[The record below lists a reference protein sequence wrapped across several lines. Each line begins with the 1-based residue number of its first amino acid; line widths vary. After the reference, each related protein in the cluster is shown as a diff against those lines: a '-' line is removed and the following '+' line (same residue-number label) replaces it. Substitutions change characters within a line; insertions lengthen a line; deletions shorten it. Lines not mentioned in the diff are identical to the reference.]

1 MQLKSKTLVG
11 AFHNRERCYS
21 RSSNLIRLY
30 ELGQLKQGII
40 MADYAADIKKYTSNV
55 NAAAVEAIVKFCGIA
70 LKGKDSQFVSMT
82 DPAEVK
88 RVVDGFCAKK
98 LGLAAGAAEKAVL
111 AVGEKMKADKTKHR
125 VTVYY
130 LVAEATGTMGKLA

>member
-1 MQLKSKTLVG
+1 MVLD
-11 AFHNRERCYS
+11 YS
-21 RSSNLIRLY
+21 
-30 ELGQLKQGII
+30 
-40 MADYAADIKKYTSNV
+40 ADVKKYASNV
-55 NAAAVEAIVKFCGIA
+55 NQAAVDAIVKYCGIA
-70 LKGKDSQFVSMT
+70 LKGKDSQFVAMT

-98 LGLAAGAAEKAVL
+98 LGLDAATAEKAVL
-111 AVGEKMKADKTKHR
+111 AAGEKMKADRTKHR